1 MAGDASALISRCESP
16 RIEHSGQQGRPAR
29 GSVRTCGSGGCTGA
43 PAHRPHLRRSRPT
56 HQPDRVGMDV
66 VLRCVPLAERPDRVR
81 TLRCPRREYHRSR
94 DAARRT
100 HPTGTCGGWSRQTPE
115 GSFREPA
122 TATCAYDEIGRRRG
136 SMQELML
143 SRRGSARQR
152 GPAGHL
158 RVRAGV
164 CGNRDRRD
172 RWRAGPKPFDGEL
185 VDDTGFIVDERTQ
198 PLRMLPS
205 DELEWERLTSAAVE
219 DEALPCCLHTERAR
233 SEGRAR

>member
-1 MAGDASALISRCESP
+1 VAGDASALISRCESP

-43 PAHRPHLRRSRPT
+43 PTTPSPISPDASTRSCGDGCCTTVRT
-56 HQPDRVGMDV
+56 TCG
-66 VLRCVPLAERPDRVR
+66 PDRVR